1 MVEMLTMEQTAP
13 TSGLLLGVRGVAGS
27 QGKTGLSTAAA
38 FGWWWDDGS
47 PWDDWGGWDAD
58 GWDGDGWDGW
68 DGDF

>member
-1 MVEMLTMEQTAP
+1 MLTIDQTAP
-13 TSGLLLGVRGVAGS
+13 TSGLLLGVKGISGAKLS
-27 QGKTGLSTAAA
+27 ATGTLD
-38 FGWWWDDGS
+38 WWDDGG

>member
-1 MVEMLTMEQTAP
+1 MLTIEQTAP
-13 TSGLLLGVRGVAGS
+13 ESSELLLGVKEISGS
-27 QGKTGLSTAAA
+27 RASTASAL
-38 FGWWWDDGS
+38 WWWDDGS